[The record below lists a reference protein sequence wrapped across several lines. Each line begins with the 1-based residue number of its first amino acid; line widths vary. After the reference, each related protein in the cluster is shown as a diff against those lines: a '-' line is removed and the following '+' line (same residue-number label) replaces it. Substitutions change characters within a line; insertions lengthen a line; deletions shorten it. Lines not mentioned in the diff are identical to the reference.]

1 MYEISLTRTFT
12 ASEENIIQQALSLI
26 EKQLEREPQTF
37 TSTSMTTKW
46 LCLKMAGLEREV
58 FMVLYLDNQHRLLN
72 YEINALGTINRT
84 QVHPRE
90 IVKGALAHN
99 AAAVVFA
106 HNHPSGVTE
115 PSDTDRQIT
124 NKLVSALQLV
134 DVRVL
139 DHVVTG
145 EGVAVSFAERGWL

>member
-26 EKQLEREPQTF
+26 EKQLESQPQTF
-37 TSTSMTTKW
+37 TSTSMTTQW

-58 FMVLYLDNQHRLLN
+58 FMVLYLDNQHRLLS

-124 NKLVSALQLV
+124 NKLVSALKLV